1 VLNRPL
7 LRRLGAWFGRSHPP
21 GALGGPSRVPIISRS
36 GDDGVV
42 PSPGPACGAAR
53 AEPTI
58 ALAPLTE
65 SVLDLSR
72 ARTLAVDQP
81 PAPLA
86 PHHERGLHMAEA
98 HRWNWA
104 QRELERAISTATDE
118 AAAAD
123 LASVRGVRRQLRVL
137 QKWPRD
143 VPAHLAL
150 GRCYFELGLG
160 ADAEDTFRRVLTLAP
175 DEPAAP
181 YFLALEYA
189 FRGEREVAEGYY
201 ARARALAPDLPS
213 FADCLGE
220 QGGSAGGDAAER

>member
-1 VLNRPL
+1 MLNRPL
-7 LRRLGAWFGRSHPP
+7 LRRLGAWFGRAHPP
-21 GALGGPSRVPIISRS
+21 GAPGGPSRVAIISRS
-36 GDDGVV
+36 GDDDVV
-42 PSPGPACGAAR
+42 LRPEPACGAAGPG
-53 AEPTI
+53 PTI
-58 ALAPLTE
+58 ARAPLAA
-65 SVLDLSR
+65 SALDLSS
-72 ARTLAVDQP
+72 ARTSAVDHP
-81 PAPLA
+81 PTPLA

-104 QRELERAISTATDE
+104 QRELERAASTATDE

-160 ADAEDTFRRVLTLAP
+160 ADAEATFRHVLTLAP

-201 ARARALAPDLPS
+201 ARARALAPDLS
-213 FADCLGE
+213 AFADCLGE
-220 QGGSAGGDAAER
+220 QGDSASGDAAER

>member
-1 VLNRPL
+1 MLNRPL

-21 GALGGPSRVPIISRS
+21 GAPGGPSRVAIISRS
-36 GDDGVV
+36 GDDDVV
-42 PSPGPACGAAR
+42 LSPEPATTAAR
-53 AEPTI
+53 CEPTR
-58 ALAPLTE
+58 ATAPPAG
-65 SVLDLSR
+65 SVPDLSR
-72 ARTLAVDQP
+72 APESVSDRLPV
-81 PAPLA
+81 PLD

-104 QRELERAISTATDE
+104 QRELERATSTATDE

-123 LASVRGVRRQLRVL
+123 LASVREVRRQLRVL
-137 QKWPRD
+137 HKWPRD

-160 ADAEDTFRRVLTLAP
+160 ADAEATFRRVLTLAP

-181 YFLALEYA
+181 YFLALEFA
-189 FRGEREVAEGYY
+189 FRGERTVAEGYY

-220 QGGSAGGDAAER
+220 QEAARSGEVPES